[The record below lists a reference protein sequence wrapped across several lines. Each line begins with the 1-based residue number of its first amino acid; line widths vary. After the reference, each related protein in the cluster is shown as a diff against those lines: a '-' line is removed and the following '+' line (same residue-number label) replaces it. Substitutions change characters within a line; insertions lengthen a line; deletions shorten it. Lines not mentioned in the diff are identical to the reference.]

1 MLTSNNQYYKEL
13 YMILKAE
20 LMDEGSIKR
29 SLMRITHEIIERNRD
44 MSSVC
49 LVGIKSRGVPIAHI
63 IADNIRRFD
72 GTDAPIGE
80 LNIEYYRDDLSDT
93 PEAPELSGVNIP
105 VEVKDHNIILV
116 DDVIFT
122 GRTVR
127 AAIEAV
133 FTCGRPASIQLAAL
147 IDRGHRE
154 LPIRPDFVGK
164 NIPTAKNELVQLEIP
179 PFDEQTRVLLYTK

>member
-1 MLTSNNQYYKEL
+1 
-13 YMILKAE
+13 MILKAE
-20 LMDEGSIKR
+20 LMDEASIKR

-44 MSSVC
+44 MSRIC
-49 LVGIKSRGVPIAHI
+49 LVGIKRRGVPIAQI
-63 IADNIRRFD
+63 IAKNIRRFD
-72 GTDAPIGE
+72 GTDVPIGE
-80 LNIEYYRDDLSDT
+80 LNIEYYRDDLSDNQS
-93 PEAPELSGVNIP
+93 APELSEVTIP
-105 VEVKDHNIILV
+105 VEVKDHSIILV

-133 FTCGRPASIQLAAL
+133 FTRGRPASIQLAAL

-164 NIPTAKNELVQLEIP
+164 NIPTARNELVQLEIP

>member
-1 MLTSNNQYYKEL
+1 
-13 YMILKAE
+13 MILKAE
-20 LMDEGSIKR
+20 LMDEASIKR

-44 MSSVC
+44 MSRIC
-49 LVGIKSRGVPIAHI
+49 LVGIKRRGVPIAQI
-63 IADNIRRFD
+63 IAENIRRFD
-72 GTDAPIGE
+72 GTDVPIGE
-80 LNIEYYRDDLSDT
+80 LNIEYYRDDLSDNQS
-93 PEAPELSGVNIP
+93 APELSEVTIP
-105 VEVKDHNIILV
+105 VEVKDHSIILV

-133 FTCGRPASIQLAAL
+133 FTRGRPASIQLAAL

-164 NIPTAKNELVQLEIP
+164 NIPTARNELVQLEIP